1 MNKVLILGLVV
12 FVVIFGTAMSI
23 AIPLIENTL
32 ELERNVIKKL
42 NNVNDCEELEFR
54 FGKLTFLPNERPI
67 LAELYQLSTGD
78 ETPTMI
84 KAYDSRVKTLGCLKW
99 LSESLVGQ
107 IILIAIAI
115 FLATL
120 VVLKVTGK
128 LKPYCKTCGKP
139 LDDKGA
145 MSEIYCKKCF
155 EDMIPK

>member
-23 AIPLIENTL
+23 TIPLIENTL

-84 KAYDSRVKTLGCLKW
+84 KAYDSRVKTLGCLK
-99 LSESLVGQ
+99 
-107 IILIAIAI
+107 
-115 FLATL
+115 
-120 VVLKVTGK
+120 
-128 LKPYCKTCGKP
+128 
-139 LDDKGA
+139 
-145 MSEIYCKKCF
+145 
-155 EDMIPK
+155 